1 MRINDKVICIKEVNG
16 FTLYKTY
23 IITELYAYGAVL
35 NIIDDDGFLDTIGHE
50 YFMTLSKYRDLKINN
65 ILDEV

>member
-1 MRINDKVICIKEVNG
+1 MKVNDKVICTKKAKG

-23 IITELYAYGAVL
+23 IITDLYAYGAVL

-50 YFMTLSKYRDLKINN
+50 HFMSLSKYRDSKIDD
-65 ILDEV
+65 ILG

>member
-1 MRINDKVICIKEVNG
+1 MRINDKVICIKEAKG

-23 IITELYAYGAVL
+23 TISETYAYGAVL

-50 YFMTLSKYRDLKINN
+50 NFMSLSEYRDSKIDD
-65 ILDEV
+65 ILG